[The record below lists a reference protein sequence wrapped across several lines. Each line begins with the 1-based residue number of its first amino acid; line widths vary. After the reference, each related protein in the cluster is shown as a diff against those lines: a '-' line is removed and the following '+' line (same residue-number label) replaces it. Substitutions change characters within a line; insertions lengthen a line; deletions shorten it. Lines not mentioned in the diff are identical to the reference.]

1 MHRIQLKN
9 EKNKFVL
16 IDEQT
21 YKYFTETPGVKE
33 MGVLENLREHGR
45 SGAALFQK
53 RIDKKSITIYLHRAV
68 AENFIPRIDDTY
80 LYVIFKNGDRLDARA
95 ENLAWCKKED
105 RIRFSQNKNIS
116 GLKGVRK
123 EGDKFVAVIFNQ
135 KRREKIGVYDTAE
148 EASAAYQKS
157 RLAMKKESRK
167 KDEKVS
173 KDIVE
178 SQRFSTYH
186 RSHNCGELTLK
197 NLNQKVTLCGWVQG
211 VRDLGYILFID
222 VRDRYGITQVS
233 IKSQENPK
241 LYEEA
246 RKLGR
251 EFVISVTGYVTERES
266 KNTKIATG
274 NIEVVPVTITVMNPA
289 KLPPFLIENETDG
302 SEELR
307 MKYRYLDIRRPKMA
321 QNLMLRAKVTKAVR
335 EYLDNLE
342 FCEIETPF
350 FIKSTPEGARDF
362 LVPSRLNQGTFYAL
376 PQSPQILKQLLMVAG
391 MDRYYQIVKCFRD
404 EDFRGDRQPE
414 FTQIDCEMAFVGQE
428 DIFRTF
434 EGMTKHVF
442 KSVANINLPNFKRI
456 PYLEALRQYGSDKPD
471 LRFDCPIVELNE
483 LMGGTEFGLFNA
495 VIEANGLIACLNA
508 TGCAKYTRKDID
520 KLTELVKGWGG
531 SGLVWIRYSEEGIK
545 SSVDK
550 FYSETQLR
558 EICRKAEAKPGD
570 LLLIVADKLKG
581 KVRKCLGNLR
591 LHLGKT
597 ENWIDPTKWSVF
609 WVVDFPL
616 FERDEETDALT
627 FAHHPFCSPNPADLQ
642 YLDTEPERVYAQTYD
657 LVMNG
662 SEILSG
668 SIRIHQKEVQ
678 DKIFDILGL
687 TEEEKQSK
695 FGFMLGAFEYG
706 APPHGGCAFGLDRWV
721 MLLAGENS
729 IRDVIAFPKT
739 AGGRDLMMEAP
750 SVVPYK
756 SLKELGIKLDL
767 L

>member
-1 MHRIQLKN
+1 MNTNYRTH
-9 EKNKFVL
+9 
-16 IDEQT
+16 T
-21 YKYFTETPGVKE
+21 
-33 MGVLENLREHGR
+33 
-45 SGAALFQK
+45 
-53 RIDKKSITIYLHRAV
+53 
-68 AENFIPRIDDTY
+68 
-80 LYVIFKNGDRLDARA
+80 
-95 ENLAWCKKED
+95 
-105 RIRFSQNKNIS
+105 
-116 GLKGVRK
+116 
-123 EGDKFVAVIFNQ
+123 
-135 KRREKIGVYDTAE
+135 
-148 EASAAYQKS
+148 
-157 RLAMKKESRK
+157 
-167 KDEKVS
+167 
-173 KDIVE
+173 
-178 SQRFSTYH
+178 
-186 RSHNCGELTLK
+186 CGELTIQ
-197 NLNQKVTLCGWVQG
+197 NIHQTVTISGWVQG
-211 VRDLGYILFID
+211 TRDIGYILFMD

-233 IKSQENPK
+233 IKSQENPE

-246 RKLGR
+246 KRLGR
-251 EFVISVTGYVTERES
+251 EYVISVTGKVAERES
-266 KNTKIATG
+266 KNPKLSTG
-274 NIEVVPVTITVMNPA
+274 DIEIIPQSITIMNPA
-289 KLPPFLIENETDG
+289 KLPPFLIEDETDG
-302 SEELR
+302 NEELR

-321 QNLMLRAKVTKAVR
+321 NNLILRSKVTKAVR
-335 EYLDNLE
+335 EYLDNLN

-362 LVPSRLNQGTFYAL
+362 LVPSRLNPGTFYAL

-442 KSVANINLPNFKRI
+442 KSVAGIELPDFQRL
-456 PYLEALRQYGSDKPD
+456 PYLDSLRLYGSDKPD
-471 LRFDCPIVELNE
+471 LRFDCPIHELNE
-483 LMGGTEFGLFNA
+483 LMGGTEFGVFNSVLA
-495 VIEANGLIACLNA
+495 EEGLIACLNA
-508 TGCAKYTRKDID
+508 EGCAKYTRKDID
-520 KLTELVKGWGG
+520 KLTEMVKGWGAT
-531 SGLVWIRYSEEGIK
+531 GLVWIRYNEEGIK

-550 FYSETQLR
+550 FYNEEQLR
-558 EICRKAEAKPGD
+558 KICEKAGAKKGD
-570 LLLIVADKLKG
+570 MVMIVADKLKG
-581 KVRKCLGNLR
+581 KVRKALGNLR

-597 ENWIDPTKWSVF
+597 ENWIDPKKWSVF

-616 FERDEETDALT
+616 FERDEETGDLT
-627 FAHHPFCSPNPADLQ
+627 FAHHPFCSPNAEDLQ

-687 TEEEKQSK
+687 TEEEKQTK

-739 AGGRDLMMEAP
+739 AGGRDLMMDAP
-750 SVVPYK
+750 SVVPPK
-756 SLKELGIKLDL
+756 SLKELSIKLDL